1 MPLLGNNAGVPFV
14 SGGALLLPPDG
25 VACECCPRYDCV
37 PGGVDCQGCVQT
49 DDGPYRSLAE
59 CEPECPPQTCVWC
72 VERDVLGPCNTTYV
86 TYECTQTG
94 CDEDGDCIAP
104 EQAVVAGPLKTED
117 VDDVACFNEVCP
129 DPPDPPPV
137 PECCVEG
144 DCPPCHQ
151 CVDGSCVEGCPP
163 GYICYQDECVPPE
176 DYYYC
181 CRDISSCTGDC
192 TWESAQQA
200 PPPFGDGSFYWLNT
214 VACESPEACDC
225 ISPEDPPTEIGQ
237 VTYTSCTSSG
247 SGSGTGTCQQGPCGP
262 EQVLASGPHGSLAD
276 CCAVCGCA
284 YDCAVPGYYCFPDPL
299 GGYDTL
305 AECEA
310 ACEAPGTTGAC
321 CYTIAPYSEDNQTLS
336 PTPGCSL
343 VRGCFGVMTFA
354 ECEALKTDTGTNTTW
369 QSEYQDCNLCPA
381 TESRVCCY
389 ADEDDPCIMICTV
402 TDESCCESVSGN
414 YYTAL
419 ESCEDTWPS
428 GADACRTDI
437 GCDWPMPVTEETSGS
452 PYQVRSLAYAS
463 PAVAYLYLSCIQ
475 QPQWKAGYP
484 EGLVDCDWRWVRDFS
499 RCAGGAAAED
509 HACERFR
516 VMRLSGDTIVDIT
529 SRVIDNPE
537 ELECCVCVRNY
548 GNSPCI
554 GGECI
559 PSPFFADPEA
569 DCLP

>member
-14 SGGALLLPPDG
+14 SGGALVLPPEG

-37 PGGVDCQGCVQT
+37 PGGIDCQGCVQT

-72 VERDVLGPCNTTYV
+72 VERDVLGPCNTVYA
-86 TYECTQTG
+86 TYECTETS
-94 CDEDGDCIAP
+94 CDENGDCLAP
-104 EQAVVAGPLKTED
+104 EQTVVEGPLKTED
-117 VDDVACFNEVCP
+117 ADGVVCFNDVCP

-137 PECCVEG
+137 PDCCIDG
-144 DCPPCHQ
+144 DCPACHQ
-151 CVDGSCVEGCPP
+151 CIEGVCVEGCPP
-163 GYICYQDECVPPE
+163 GYICFEEECVPPE

-181 CRDISSCTGDC
+181 CRDLTSCTGDC

-214 VACESPEACDC
+214 IVCESPTECDC

-247 SGSGTGTCQQGPCGP
+247 VGGSGTGTCQQGPCGP
-262 EQVLASGPHGSLAD
+262 DQELISGPHGSLVE
-276 CCAVCGCA
+276 CCASCGCS

-299 GGYDTL
+299 GVYNTL

-310 ACEAPGTTGAC
+310 ACQPPDVSGTC
-321 CYTIAPYSEDNQTLS
+321 CYTIAPYSEDNGTIE
-336 PTPGCSL
+336 PVEGCAL
-343 VRGCFGVMTFA
+343 VRGCFGIMTFA
-354 ECEALKTDTGTNTTW
+354 ECESLATETGTNTSW
-369 QSEYQDCNLCPA
+369 YSEYTDCGLCPV
-381 TESRVCCY
+381 TEEGVCCY
-389 ADEDDPCIMICTV
+389 AGEDPCATSCIV
-402 TDESCCESVSGN
+402 TDESCCEALSGT
-414 YYTAL
+414 YYTAID
-419 ESCEDTWPS
+419 SCEDTWPS
-428 GADACRTDI
+428 GADACRTSL
-437 GCDWPMPVTEETSGS
+437 GCGWPLSQYESVFGTPYRIISQTYES
-452 PYQVRSLAYAS
+452 PDSA
-463 PAVAYLYLSCIQ
+463 YLSCIQ
-475 QPQWKAGYP
+475 SPQWQAGYP

-499 RCAGGAAAED
+499 RCAGGAAAEN

-516 VMRLSGDTIVDIT
+516 VMRLSGDTIIDIT
-529 SRVIDNPE
+529 SSVVDNPD
-537 ELECCVCVRNY
+537 ELECCICVRNY
-548 GNSPCI
+548 GNSPCT